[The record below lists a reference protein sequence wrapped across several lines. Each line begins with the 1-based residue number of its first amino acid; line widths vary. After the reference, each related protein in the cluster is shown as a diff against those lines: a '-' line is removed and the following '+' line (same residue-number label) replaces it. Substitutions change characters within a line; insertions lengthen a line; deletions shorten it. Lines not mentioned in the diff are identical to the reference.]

1 MRLSESPKINQWVFS
16 RALTTV
22 NHHYVPEDDIVS
34 LNNQISTFID
44 GVSAP
49 DGLHDVPRLQ
59 QLNDSPRNPYFFNKI
74 LSYCARLGVTWC
86 GNPATFTR
94 CENGFLFRS
103 LYMHCSCWCV
113 RKMWRN
119 LKFSESVRWNALE
132 KYSHLELFNFW
143 LFTC

>member
-1 MRLSESPKINQWVFS
+1 M
-16 RALTTV
+16 V

-74 LSYCARLGVTWC
+74 LSHCARLGVT
-86 GNPATFTR
+86 
-94 CENGFLFRS
+94 
-103 LYMHCSCWCV
+103 
-113 RKMWRN
+113 
-119 LKFSESVRWNALE
+119 
-132 KYSHLELFNFW
+132 
-143 LFTC
+143 